1 MGLEWRIC
9 KLVHMLSHV
18 PLFATPWTKAHQTS
32 VPMELFQPGIK
43 PASPEGPTW
52 GGGLFKTEPQ
62 GMPGMEST
70 KTIKVTF
77 T

>member
-1 MGLEWRIC
+1 
-9 KLVHMLSHV
+9 MLSHV
-18 PLFATPWTKAHQTS
+18 PLFAAPLTKAHQTPVS
-32 VPMELFQPGIK
+32 MGLFQPGIK

-52 GGGLFKTEPQ
+52 AGGLFTTEPQ

-70 KTIKVTF
+70 KTIKLTF